1 MQVRQFFKDGKLEV
15 LCSSP
20 YDCDEQIL
28 KLGHKL
34 PVPDAADPLSATLPY
49 GGWRATITSEN
60 TGADRKTV
68 EAKPVTMGMCME
80 QDKVK
85 PGILFTTFHFPE
97 NMVNNITS
105 SVCDGD
111 TMCPEYK
118 VVAADVEKLQQRQ
131 SA

>member
-1 MQVRQFFKDGKLEV
+1 MTRRTYNSEIVDRDVLLINPADAVRKQIATGDLTRLFSDRGEV
-15 LCSSP
+15 ELLAEVS
-20 YDCDEQIL
+20 
-28 KLGHKL
+28 
-34 PVPDAADPLSATLPY
+34 
-49 GGWRATITSEN
+49 
-60 TGADRKTV
+60 
-68 EAKPVTMGMCME
+68 
-80 QDKVK
+80 DKVK